1 MIARQDK
8 SRMALLPHALAC
20 ALLTLAAIVF
30 RPLTPTDEGRYVSV
44 AWEMWNSGEFISLT
58 LNGELYGH
66 KPPLLFWLINAGWA
80 VFGVNEWWPRALVGL
95 FGVGAMALV
104 LRIAGR
110 LAGDR
115 PEIAAMAAAITASTL
130 FWMVFTG
137 AVMFDLMLACFVL
150 LGIDAVLRAAQRPGP
165 GPWATAGVA
174 LGLGVLTKGPV
185 ALLHVLPVAL
195 LVPLWIWPLASAGV
209 APRVRWVR
217 WYGGVALALLLAAAV
232 ALSWALPSALAGG
245 KEFGREIFWSQTVD
259 RIATTVH
266 HLRPFWFYAATLPL
280 LLLPWLFFPAVWR
293 GLAAAVRVPSSRPPG
308 WAFALAWVVPVFLAF
323 SAFRGKQIQ
332 YLLPAV
338 PGMAFLLAAGLAS
351 LGRPLRRWE
360 AWAPAFLFGLLAV
373 ALLLL
378 NRHPRVLQVVEADE
392 LGTVAWTSA
401 AMIAAGGALWLAPW
415 RDAARHAVAVAAA
428 TVFVMLGVYAGFGRA
443 LFDAYDVHAVS
454 AHLRAAQG
462 AGQPVAHLGKY
473 QGQFQFIGRLR
484 EPLAVFESPAQ
495 LRPWLEQHPQGRV
508 IVYTRAKDPPQLQ
521 PAPEFAQKF
530 KGRHVGVWRAS
541 DLLGVSDQ
549 WLESQ
554 DRRR

>member
-1 MIARQDK
+1 MIAPHETK
-8 SRMALLPHALAC
+8 RMALLPYALAC
-20 ALLTLAAIVF
+20 ALLTLAATLF
-30 RPLTPTDEGRYVSV
+30 RPLTPTDEGRYLTV

-58 LNGELYGH
+58 LNGGLYGH
-66 KPPLLFWLINAGWA
+66 KPPLLFWLVNAGWA

-95 FGVGAMALV
+95 FGIGAMALV
-104 LRIAGR
+104 LRIARR

-115 PEIAAMAAAITASTL
+115 PEIAVMTAAITVSTL

-165 GPWATAGVA
+165 GPWAVAGVA
-174 LGLGVLTKGPV
+174 LGLGILTKGPV

-195 LVPLWIWPLASAGV
+195 LAPLWVPRLAGAGGV
-209 APRVRWVR
+209 QRVRWGR
-217 WYGGVALALLLAAAV
+217 WYGGIALAIVLAAAL

-280 LLLPWLFFPAVWR
+280 LLLPWLFFPAAWR

-351 LGRPLRRWE
+351 LERPLRRWE

-373 ALLLL
+373 ALLLV

-443 LFDAYDVHAVS
+443 MFDAYDVHAVS
-454 AHLRAAQG
+454 AHLRAVQV

-484 EPLAVFESPAQ
+484 EPLAVFDSPAE
-495 LRPWLEQHPQGRV
+495 LRPWLERNPQGRV
-508 IVYTRAKDPPQLQ
+508 IVYTRAQDPLQLQ
-521 PAPEFAQKF
+521 PAPEFTQKY

-541 DLLGVSDQ
+541 DLMGVSDQ
-549 WLESQ
+549 WLVSQ
-554 DRRR
+554 DRRQ